1 MERILVL
8 MSRIG
13 SLFRRKELDV
23 RLDEELRAHVD
34 LAIAENMRRGMAPE
48 EARTAALR
56 EFGGVTQTRERYRVQ
71 RGLPWVEQIVRDV
84 RFAMRQLR
92 KSPGFTLTAIL
103 TLTLGLGANTAV
115 FSLINALLLRPLPVP
130 HADELVVLRADSD
143 DDGKYGP
150 NYNSAAPLA
159 RALEKR
165 HDVFDSVAAYTGMS
179 RFQVRGASGSANV
192 PGSIVSG
199 QYFSVMETQPLM
211 GRYLTPQDDQ
221 PGGGPGGYAVVISE
235 NFWRTWFSGA
245 PDVLGRKLVI
255 ANAPFTVVGVMPKS
269 FIGAAPTAR
278 PQIYAPMWAEP
289 VIDAPS
295 DSIAGGMHSWW
306 LTVIARRKASV
317 SLEQTN
323 VALSAVSGRIVDEVA
338 ADKTA
343 GDWTTD
349 ARKHHLHFVA
359 EPGAKG
365 YTYLR
370 EMFVKPLVAVFCLC
384 GAMLLLA
391 CLNLASLLMARA
403 AARERE
409 LATRLAMGATRGRLV
424 QQLMVES
431 LLIALLGT
439 AAGVSAAPFVSGLL
453 ARMILPSYPGMPLVL
468 DTTLDVRVLFFV
480 ALIAIVTTALIGL
493 IPALRATSKNLNE
506 QIKSG
511 SNATTARESTRLL
524 PRVLMGLEVALAL
537 MLVIGAGLLATSLTR
552 LYTTGLGFEP
562 KGIVNVNFEMD
573 KQSLD
578 GDTLVRW
585 YQQFGDVLKRQPG
598 VTSVSFASIPPM
610 SGETWDS
617 DLHTPSSS
625 GDRDVYMNAVSPD
638 YFLTMHIPILAGRD
652 FQWNETKA
660 SGLKIVLSQSAAKI
674 FFPNGSAVGQT
685 VTGWKGSTYAG
696 ATYEVIAVV
705 GDTRYRSIQEDP
717 PAEGY
722 VAITQSEEHKPSY
735 TTVIRSA
742 APTAPLAA
750 AVHAL
755 VARMAPDIPAP
766 VMTTMD
772 STIDASIGAERMMA
786 TLAVFFA
793 VSALLVTGIGLYG
806 TLAYATA
813 RRTSEIGIRI
823 ALGAQRV
830 KVVTMIFRENAWVA
844 ICGSALG
851 LGIALFA
858 SRVLASFLYNTSVRD
873 PWVLVGSVAALT
885 LIASAASLIPAIRA
899 ASVDPIKALR
909 AD

>member
-1 MERILVL
+1 MDWIRVL
-8 MSRIG
+8 MSRVS
-13 SLFRRKELDV
+13 SLFRRRELDA
-23 RLDEELRAHVD
+23 RLDEELRAHVE
-34 LAIAENMRRGMAPE
+34 LAMAEHVRRGMSEE

-71 RGLPWVEQIVRDV
+71 RGVPWVEQMWRDV
-84 RFAMRQLR
+84 RYAARQLR
-92 KSPGFTLTAIL
+92 KSPGFTLTAIF
-103 TLTLGLGANTAV
+103 TLMLGLGANTAV

-130 HADELVVLRADSD
+130 HADELVVLRMDSD
-143 DDGKYGP
+143 NEGKYGP
-150 NYNSAAPLA
+150 NYSSTAPLV
-159 RALEKR
+159 RALEER
-165 HDVFDSVAAYTGMS
+165 RDVFDSIAAYTGMS

-199 QYFSVMETQPLM
+199 QYFQVLETRPLM
-211 GRYLTPQDDQ
+211 GRYLTVQDDQ
-221 PGGGPGGYAVVISE
+221 PGGGPGGYAVVIGE
-235 NFWRTWFSGA
+235 DFWRTWFGGA
-245 PDVLGRKLVI
+245 PDVLGRKLMI
-255 ANAPFTVVGVMPKS
+255 ANTPFTVVGVMPRS

-295 DSIAGGMHSWW
+295 NSIAGGMHTWW
-306 LTVIARRKASV
+306 VTVIARRKAVV

-323 VALSAVSGRIVDEVA
+323 AALSAVSGSIVDEVG
-338 ADKTA
+338 ADKTGGEWA
-343 GDWTTD
+343 AD

-370 EMFVKPLVAVFCLC
+370 QMFVKPLVAVFCLC

-409 LATRLAMGATRGRLV
+409 LATRLAMGATRRRLV

-453 ARMILPSYPGMPLVL
+453 AAMILPRYNGGITLVL
-468 DTTLDVRVLFFV
+468 DTTLDVRVLFFI

-511 SNATTARESTRLL
+511 SHATTARERTRLL

-537 MLVIGAGLLATSLTR
+537 ILVVGAGLLATSLTR
-552 LYTTGLGFEP
+552 LYSTGLGFEP
-562 KGIVNVNFEMD
+562 KGIVNIDLDMY

-578 GDTLVRW
+578 GEALTRW
-585 YQQFGDVLKRQPG
+585 YQQFGEALAHEPG
-598 VTSVSFASIPPM
+598 VEEVSFAAQMPIN
-610 SGETWDS
+610 GDVWTD
-617 DLHTPSSS
+617 DFHTPLSG
-625 GDRDVYMNAVSPD
+625 GDRNTYMNAISPG
-638 YFLTMHIPILAGRD
+638 YFRTMRIPILAGRD
-652 FQWNETKA
+652 FQWNETRS
-660 SGLKIVLSQSAAKI
+660 SGLKIILGQSAAKI
-674 FFPNGSAVGQT
+674 LFPNSNAVGQT
-685 VTGWKGSTYAG
+685 VKEEKD
-696 ATYEVIAVV
+696 TYEVVAVV
-705 GDTRYRSIQEDP
+705 GDTRYQSIQEDP
-717 PAEGY
+717 PAEAY
-722 VAITQSEEHKPSY
+722 LPITQSDQHKPSW
-735 TTVIRSA
+735 TTVIRSQG
-742 APTAPLAA
+742 APGPLAA
-750 AVHAL
+750 AARAL
-755 VARMAPDIPAP
+755 VAKTATGVPAP
-766 VMTTMD
+766 VMTTLD
-772 STIDASIGAERMMA
+772 STIDGSIGAERMMA

-823 ALGAQRV
+823 ALGAQRLR
-830 KVVTMIFRENAWVA
+830 VVGMIFRENAWVA
-844 ICGSALG
+844 VCGSALG
-851 LGIALFA
+851 LAIALFA

-873 PWVLVGSVAALT
+873 PLILLGSVAALS

-899 ASVDPIKALR
+899 ASVDPMRALR
-909 AD
+909 ME

>member
-1 MERILVL
+1 MERIRVL
-8 MSRIG
+8 WSRIG
-13 SLFRRKELDV
+13 SLFRGKELDA
-23 RLDEELRAHVD
+23 RLDEEMRAHVD
-34 LAIAENMRRGMAPE
+34 LAIAENLRRGMAE
-48 EARTAALR
+48 GEARTASLR

-71 RGLPWVEQIVRDV
+71 RGLPWLEQIVRDV
-84 RFAMRQLR
+84 RFALRQLR

-143 DDGKYGP
+143 TDGKYGP

-165 HDVFDSVAAYTGMS
+165 HDVFDSIAAYTGMS
-179 RFQVRGASGSANV
+179 RFQVRGAPGSANV

-211 GRYLTPQDDQ
+211 GRLLTPQDDQ
-221 PGGGPGGYAVVISE
+221 PGGGPGGFAVVIGE
-235 NFWRTWFSGA
+235 DFWRTWFSGA
-245 PDVLGRKLVI
+245 PDVLGKKLTI
-255 ANAPFTVVGVMPKS
+255 GNSAFTVVGVMPKS

-306 LTVIARRKASV
+306 LTVLARRKPGI

-323 VALSAVSGRIVDEVA
+323 AALSAVSGSIVEEIST
-338 ADKTA
+338 DKTS
-343 GDWTTD
+343 GDWTAD
-349 ARKHHLHFVA
+349 ARKHHLRFVA

-391 CLNLASLLMARA
+391 SLNLASLLMARA

-439 AAGVSAAPFVSGLL
+439 AAGVGAAPFVSGLL
-453 ARMILPSYPGMPLVL
+453 ARMILPNYPGMPLVL

-480 ALIAIVTTALIGL
+480 ALIAIVTTGLIGL
-493 IPALRATSKNLNE
+493 IPALRATSKSLNE

-524 PRVLMGLEVALAL
+524 PRILMGLEVALAL
-537 MLVIGAGLLATSLTR
+537 ILVVGAGLLASSLTR
-552 LYTTGLGFEP
+552 LYTTGLGFDP
-562 KGIVNVNFEMD
+562 KNIVHVNFDMD

-578 GDTLVRW
+578 GQALVRW
-585 YQQFGDVLKRQPG
+585 YQQFGEALQHQPG
-598 VTSVSFASIPPM
+598 VQNVSFASISPM
-610 SGETWDS
+610 TGDRWDT
-617 DLHTPSSS
+617 DLQTPSSS
-625 GDRDVYMNAVSPD
+625 GSRDVYMNAVSPN
-638 YFLTMHIPILAGRD
+638 YFLTMHIPVLAGRD
-652 FQWNETKA
+652 FQWNETVA
-660 SGLKIVLSQSAAKI
+660 SGQKIILSQSAAKTL
-674 FFPNGSAVGQT
+674 FPNGSAVGQT
-685 VTGWKGSTYAG
+685 VKGWKDAH
-696 ATYEVIAVV
+696 YEVIAVV
-705 GDTRYRSIQEDP
+705 GDTRYSSIQDTP

-722 VAITQSEEHKPSY
+722 VAITQSEEPKPSY
-735 TTVIRSA
+735 MTVIRSA
-742 APTAPLAA
+742 GPAAPLAA
-750 AVHAL
+750 ATRAL

-793 VSALLVTGIGLYG
+793 VSALLMTGIGLYG

-823 ALGAQRV
+823 ALGAQRLR
-830 KVVTMIFRENAWVA
+830 VVTMIFRENAWVA

-851 LGIALFA
+851 LAIALFA
-858 SRVLASFLYNTSVRD
+858 SRVLASFLYNTSARD

-899 ASVDPIKALR
+899 ASVDPMKALR
-909 AD
+909 AE

>member
-1 MERILVL
+1 MERIRVL
-8 MSRIG
+8 LSRIG
-13 SLFRRKELDV
+13 SLFRRKELDA
-23 RLDEELRAHVD
+23 RLDEELGAHVE
-34 LAIAENMRRGMAPE
+34 LAIAEHVRRGMSAE
-48 EARTAALR
+48 AARTMALR

-71 RGLPWVEQIVRDV
+71 RGLPWQEQMVRDV
-84 RFAMRQLR
+84 RFAVRQLR
-92 KSPGFTLTAIL
+92 KSPGFTLTAIF
-103 TLTLGLGANTAV
+103 TLMLGLGANTAV

-130 HADELVVLRADSD
+130 HADELVVLRMDSD
-143 DDGKYGP
+143 NDGKYGP
-150 NYNSAAPLA
+150 NYHSTAPLV

-165 HDVFDSVAAYTGMS
+165 HDVFDSVTAYTGMS
-179 RFQVRGASGSANV
+179 RFQVRGSSGSANV

-199 QYFSVMETQPLM
+199 QYFQVLETQPLM

-221 PGGGPGGYAVVISE
+221 PGGGPGGYAVVIGE
-235 NFWRTWFSGA
+235 DFWRTWFSGA

-269 FIGAAPTAR
+269 FIGSAPTAR

-289 VIDAPS
+289 IIDAPS
-295 DSIAGGMHSWW
+295 NGIAGGMHMWW
-306 LTVIARRKASV
+306 LTVLARRKPGV

-323 VALSAVSGRIVDEVA
+323 AALSAVSGSIVDEIA
-338 ADKTA
+338 ADKTGSEWA
-343 GDWTTD
+343 VDK
-349 ARKHHLHFVA
+349 RKHHMHFVA

-409 LATRLAMGATRGRLV
+409 LATRLAMGATRRRLV

-431 LLIALLGT
+431 LLIAMLGT

-453 ARMILPSYPGMPLVL
+453 ATMILPRYPGMPLVL

-480 ALIAIVTTALIGL
+480 ALIAIATTGMIGL

-511 SNATTARESTRLL
+511 SYATTARERTRLL

-537 MLVIGAGLLATSLTR
+537 ILMIGAGLLATSLTR
-552 LYTTGLGFEP
+552 LYSTGLGFEP
-562 KGIVNVNFEMD
+562 KGIANINLDMY

-578 GDTLVRW
+578 GEALTRW
-585 YQQFGDVLKRQPG
+585 YQQFGEALQHEPG
-598 VTSVSFASIPPM
+598 VEHVSFAA
-610 SGETWDS
+610 ETPIDGGVWDE
-617 DLHTPSSS
+617 DLHTPLSG
-625 GDRDVYMNAVSPD
+625 GDRDTYMNAVSPD
-638 YFLTMHIPILAGRD
+638 YFQTMQIPILAGRD

-660 SGLKIVLSQSAAKI
+660 SGLKIILSQSAAKI

-685 VTGWKGSTYAG
+685 VTGWKGSAYGG

-705 GDTRYRSIQEDP
+705 GDIRYRSIQEDP

-735 TTVIRSA
+735 TTVIRTQGA
-742 APTAPLAA
+742 LGPLAA
-750 AVHAL
+750 ASRAL
-755 VARMAPDIPAP
+755 VAKTAPDIPVP
-766 VMTTMD
+766 VMTTLN
-772 STIDASIGAERMMA
+772 SRIDGSIGAERMMA

-793 VSALLVTGIGLYG
+793 VSALLVTAIGLYG

-823 ALGAQRV
+823 ALGAQRLR
-830 KVVTMIFRENAWVA
+830 VVGMIFRENAWVA
-844 ICGSALG
+844 VCGSALG

-885 LIASAASLIPAIRA
+885 LIASAASLIPAVRA
-899 ASVDPIKALR
+899 ASVEPMRALR
-909 AD
+909 AE

>member
-1 MERILVL
+1 
-8 MSRIG
+8 
-13 SLFRRKELDV
+13 
-23 RLDEELRAHVD
+23 
-34 LAIAENMRRGMAPE
+34 
-48 EARTAALR
+48 
-56 EFGGVTQTRERYRVQ
+56 
-71 RGLPWVEQIVRDV
+71 
-84 RFAMRQLR
+84 
-92 KSPGFTLTAIL
+92 
-103 TLTLGLGANTAV
+103 
-115 FSLINALLLRPLPVP
+115 
-130 HADELVVLRADSD
+130 
-143 DDGKYGP
+143 
-150 NYNSAAPLA
+150 
-159 RALEKR
+159 
-165 HDVFDSVAAYTGMS
+165 
-179 RFQVRGASGSANV
+179 
-192 PGSIVSG
+192 
-199 QYFSVMETQPLM
+199 M

-221 PGGGPGGYAVVISE
+221 PGGGPGGYAVVIGE
-235 NFWRTWFSGA
+235 DFWRTWFSGA
-245 PDVLGRKLVI
+245 PDVLGRKLTI
-255 ANAPFTVVGVMPKS
+255 ANTPFTVVGVMPKK
-269 FIGAAPTAR
+269 FIGAAPTSR

-295 DSIAGGMHSWW
+295 NSIAGGMHSWW
-306 LTVIARRKASV
+306 LTVIARHKPGV

-323 VALSAVSGRIVDEVA
+323 AALSAISGSIVDEVGADTTGGEWA
-338 ADKTA
+338 A
-343 GDWTTD
+343 D

-370 EMFVKPLVAVFCLC
+370 AMFVKPLVAVFCLC

-409 LATRLAMGATRGRLV
+409 LATRLAMGATRRRLV

-439 AAGVSAAPFVSGLL
+439 AAGVGAAPFVSSLL
-453 ARMILPSYPGMPLVL
+453 ARMILPRYPGMSLVL
-468 DTTLDVRVLFFV
+468 DTTLDLRVLFFV

-493 IPALRATSKNLNE
+493 VPALRATSKSLNE

-511 SNATTARESTRLL
+511 SNATMTRERTRLL

-537 MLVIGAGLLATSLTR
+537 ILVVGAGLLATSLTR
-552 LYTTGLGFEP
+552 LYSTGLGFEP
-562 KGIVNVNFEMD
+562 KGIVNINFEMN

-578 GDTLVRW
+578 GQALVRW
-585 YQQFGDVLKRQPG
+585 YQQFGDALTRQPG
-598 VTSVSFASIPPM
+598 VASVSFASIPPM

-625 GDRDVYMNAVSPD
+625 GDRDVYMNAVSPN
-638 YFLTMHIPILAGRD
+638 YFLTMRIPILAGRD
-652 FQWNETKA
+652 FQWNETAA
-660 SGLKIVLSQSAAKI
+660 SGLKIILSESAARTL
-674 FFPNGSAVGQT
+674 FPNGSAVGQR

-705 GDTRYRSIQEDP
+705 GDIRYRSIQEDP

-735 TTVIRSA
+735 TAVIRSVGPA
-742 APTAPLAA
+742 TPLAA
-750 AVHAL
+750 VARAL

-766 VMTTMD
+766 VMTTLN
-772 STIDASIGAERMMA
+772 SRIDGSIGAERMMA

-823 ALGAQRV
+823 ALGAQRLR
-830 KVVTMIFRENAWVA
+830 VVAMIFRENVWVA
-844 ICGSALG
+844 VCGSALG

-873 PWVLVGSVAALT
+873 PWILLGSVAALT
-885 LIASAASLIPAIRA
+885 LIASAASMIPAIRA
-899 ASVDPIKALR
+899 ASVDPMKALR
-909 AD
+909 AE